1 MTSVSMLGLIY
12 FQDYVKRTFGLD
24 IAENMKGKVS
34 GVIVTTKGKIA
45 AAAAYRVVHGNE
57 ASTTESGAFGV
68 E

>member
-1 MTSVSMLGLIY
+1 M
-12 FQDYVKRTFGLD
+12 KRTFGLD
-24 IAENMKGKVS
+24 ITENVKGKIS

-45 AAAAYRVVHGNE
+45 AAAAYRAVYGNE

>member
-1 MTSVSMLGLIY
+1 M
-12 FQDYVKRTFGLD
+12 KRTFGLD
-24 IAENMKGKVS
+24 ITENVKGKIS